1 MQYRVDH
8 NFVSRLSISTEV
20 VIVIESSRIRKS
32 HRNAVFV
39 LAVAAGALSMSG
51 CGGGSKSGSSGVAA
65 VPDSSGSPLNAGPK
79 AIETVQFNPGLA
91 DWGAQVFQQR
101 ACVTCHAIGQRKQG
115 PDLAGVANRR
125 TEAWMTKQI
134 MDPEWMVKND
144 PLSHKLFAEY
154 ALQMANQHVPEQE
167 VKALIQ
173 FLYRETQ
180 KGAGASAAAAK

>member
-1 MQYRVDH
+1 M
-8 NFVSRLSISTEV
+8 
-20 VIVIESSRIRKS
+20 VIDVNRFKNGHSG
-32 HRNAVFV
+32 VFV
-39 LAVAAGALSMSG
+39 ALAVVVGALVMGG
-51 CGGGSKSGSSGVAA
+51 CGGGSKSGSSGVAS

-144 PLSHKLFAEY
+144 PLSHKLFAEF

-180 KGAGASAAAAK
+180 KGAGQSAAAAK

>member
-1 MQYRVDH
+1 M
-8 NFVSRLSISTEV
+8 NT
-20 VIVIESSRIRKS
+20 IRTL
-32 HRNAVFV
+32 ALGGLV
-39 LAVAAGALSMSG
+39 LALAG
-51 CGGGSKSGSSGVAA
+51 CGGSGNSSSSSASSSAPDPSGSQ
-65 VPDSSGSPLNAGPK
+65 LNSGPK

-125 TEAWMTKQI
+125 TEAWMTRQI
-134 MDPEWMVKND
+134 MEPEWMVKND
-144 PLSHKLFAEY
+144 PLSHQLFAEY

-173 FLYRETQ
+173 FLYRET
-180 KGAGASAAAAK
+180 KNGTGSSAAAN